1 MDIKDML
8 YISEIAKA
16 GYISA
21 AAKELRISQPTLSV
35 FLARLEESLGTEL
48 FYRDKKQLIPTP
60 AGRIYLDA
68 ARKILRIHDQTYLAI
83 HRLRHTEQQ
92 VLRIGATP
100 LRGASLF
107 ASIYPALSRRY
118 PEVRLELREAYTR
131 ELLSDVLKGNLDFAF
146 GSCAELEN
154 PDFDY
159 LPNWREE
166 LLLAVPTFHPL
177 AEKGGRPGAV
187 LPAVS
192 ADEIRDAAFVLLPKS
207 TSIRKLADNYFQT
220 NHIYPTVVY
229 ESNNNLVVRNMI
241 RQGAGIGFLPASLAE
256 PTETEL
262 RFFSLSPQLYLFLV
276 QILKKGH
283 QPTEAERYIS
293 YLSRKLG
300 KASSYLSFSNGLTAE
315 IDREFEKI

>member
-8 YISEIAKA
+8 YISEIEKA
-16 GYISA
+16 EYLSA
-21 AAKELRISQPTLSV
+21 AAKALHISQPTLSV

-68 ARKILRIHDQTYLAI
+68 ARKILRIHDQTYLSI

-131 ELLSDVLKGNLDFAF
+131 ELLTDVLNGNLDFSF
-146 GSCAELEN
+146 GSCAELDN

-159 LPNWREE
+159 IPNWREE
-166 LLLAVPTFHPL
+166 LLLAVPVFHPL
-177 AEKGGRPGAV
+177 AEKGGRPGEA
-187 LPAVS
+187 LPVIS
-192 ADEIRDAAFVLLPKS
+192 ADEIRNAAFVLLPQS
-207 TSIRKLADNYFQT
+207 ATIRKLTDNYFQS
-220 NHIYPTVVY
+220 NRIFPTVVY
-229 ESNNNLVVRNMI
+229 ESNNNLVIRNMI

-256 PTETEL
+256 PEETEL
-262 RFFSLSPQLYLFLV
+262 RFFSLSPKLYLFLV
-276 QILKKGH
+276 QVQKKGH
-283 QPTEAERYIS
+283 QPTEAERYVS

-300 KASSYLSFSNGLTAE
+300 KFPSYLPFNNGLTAE
-315 IDREFEKI
+315 IDQEFENT

>member
-8 YISEIAKA
+8 YISEIEKA
-16 GYISA
+16 GYLSA
-21 AAKELRISQPTLSV
+21 AAKALHISQPTLSV

-68 ARKILRIHDQTYLAI
+68 ARKILRIHDQTYLSI

-131 ELLSDVLKGNLDFAF
+131 ELLTDVLNGSLDFSF
-146 GSCAELEN
+146 GSCAELDN

-159 LPNWREE
+159 IPNWREE
-166 LLLAVPTFHPL
+166 LLLAVPVFHPL
-177 AEKGGRPGAV
+177 AEKGGRPGEA
-187 LPAVS
+187 LPVIS
-192 ADEIRDAAFVLLPKS
+192 ADEIRNAAFVLLPQS
-207 TSIRKLADNYFQT
+207 ATIRKLTDNYFQS
-220 NHIYPTVVY
+220 NRIFPTVVY
-229 ESNNNLVVRNMI
+229 ESNNNLVIRNMI
-241 RQGAGIGFLPASLAE
+241 RQGAGIGFLPGSLAE
-256 PTETEL
+256 PEETEL
-262 RFFSLSPQLYLFLV
+262 RFFSLSPKLYLFLV
-276 QILKKGH
+276 QIQKKGH
-283 QPTEAERYIS
+283 QPTEAERYVS

-300 KASSYLSFSNGLTAE
+300 KFPSYLPFNNGLTAE
-315 IDREFEKI
+315 IDQEFENT

>member
-16 GYISA
+16 GYLSA

-68 ARKILRIHDQTYLAI
+68 ARKILQIHDQTYLAI
-83 HRLRHTEQQ
+83 HRLRHAEQQ

-146 GSCAELEN
+146 GSCAELDN

-166 LLLAVPTFHPL
+166 LLLAVPSFHPL

-187 LPAVS
+187 LPAIS

-207 TSIRKLADNYFQT
+207 TAIRKLADNYFQS

-300 KASSYLSFSNGLTAE
+300 KAPSYLSFSNGLTAE
-315 IDREFEKI
+315 IDREFEKL

>member
-16 GYISA
+16 GYLSA

-68 ARKILRIHDQTYLAI
+68 ARKILQIHDQTYLAI
-83 HRLRHTEQQ
+83 HRLRHAEQQ

-146 GSCAELEN
+146 GSCAELDN

-159 LPNWREE
+159 IPNWQEE
-166 LLLAVPTFHPL
+166 QLLAVPSFHPL

-187 LPAVS
+187 LPAIS

-207 TSIRKLADNYFQT
+207 TSIRKLADNYFQS

-300 KASSYLSFSNGLTAE
+300 KAPSYLSFSNGLTAE
-315 IDREFEKI
+315 IDREFEKL